1 MNNDNDHHDHP
12 LRFLLDNIIPGDCA
26 EELQRIPNGTI
37 DLVVTDPP
45 YIAKYKDRDA
55 RRVMN
60 DDNWRWIAPAFSQI
74 YRVLK
79 QDSYCV
85 SFYGWQH
92 IEKLMTVWKFLGFYP
107 AAHLVWQKRY
117 PSKKGVVGYMHEQA
131 FVLAKGRPPLPRNR
145 LPDVLPWEYSGNGLH
160 PTEKAVSVIRPLIHS
175 FSKHSDIVLDP
186 FCGSGSTLL
195 AAHELGR
202 RYIGVEKDPRV
213 YEILRTRLEALPRES
228 GKQSAETKREGA

>member
-1 MNNDNDHHDHP
+1 MITNDHP
-12 LRFLLDNIIPGDCA
+12 LRFLLDSVIPGDCA
-26 EELQRIPNGTI
+26 EEMQRIPNEII

-45 YIAKYKDRDA
+45 YIARYKDRDA
-55 RRVMN
+55 RRVLN
-60 DDNWRWIAPAFSQI
+60 DDNWRWITPAFSQV

-107 AAHLVWQKRY
+107 VAHLVWQKRY
-117 PSKKGVVGYMHEQA
+117 PSKRGIVGHMHEQA
-131 FVLAKGRPPLPRNR
+131 FVLAKGRPSKPSKR

-160 PTEKAVSVIRPLIHS
+160 PTEKAVSVVKPLIRA
-175 FSKHSDIVLDP
+175 FSKQGDIVLDP

-195 AAHELGR
+195 AAREIGR
-202 RYIGVEKDPRV
+202 RFIGIEKDQRV
-213 YEILRTRLEALPRES
+213 FEVLHARLEDLRRE
-228 GKQSAETKREGA
+228 ETKREGA